1 MAFAVEVNVL
11 PRPVA
16 VALGG
21 AGAEVA
27 TLAGNGDAVEK
38 ARRLAAG
45 GFVTLF
51 R

>member
-1 MAFAVEVNVL
+1 MEVNVL
-11 PRPVA
+11 PHPVT
-16 VALGG
+16 VAFGG

-38 ARRLAAG
+38 AGRLAAAG
-45 GFVTLF
+45 GLVTRF